1 MKQQAIYQKNQK
13 ITALYCRLSRDDG
26 TQDDS
31 SSIQTQKAMLNK
43 YASDHGY
50 RNTRFFVDD
59 GYSGTN
65 FNRPAFQ
72 EMISEVEANRVERV
86 ITKDLSRLGRNY
98 LETGSYIEVFFP
110 NHHVQYIAINDGVDS
125 TSYQSMDITPFKN
138 ILNELYAADV
148 SKKVR
153 SAMKTRAENGQFTG
167 SSAPY
172 GYRKDPADHNHLV
185 IDERYAPVV
194 RRIFQWAQ
202 EGAGIPTIRNR
213 LREEKIPRPSAV
225 STMNYSR
232 FEVTEEKAWEWS
244 NNSVRNI
251 LRNPTY
257 VGHLVANR
265 RPTVSLKSNKRGYAP
280 FNDSITA
287 FNTHE
292 GIVTQEQ
299 FDLVQTLITSR
310 NKENRGNQNADQFPN
325 IFAGLLKCE
334 DCGHAMTMTRAHRTQ
349 REEPIDCYIFMCNQY
364 KLEGKTACTQHK
376 IEARDLYDA
385 VLADIQSHARRTV
398 MDDEAFL
405 SSLTTRLYQGQEEEQ
420 KASLANARKAAKRL
434 EELDGLYEQLY
445 EDRAAGRIS
454 ERNFTRLSAK
464 YEQEQDELEQLIS
477 ECENSRNL
485 SSELRQSTEFFLEI
499 VRPYANI
506 RELDAAVL
514 NSLIE
519 KITVA
524 EPEVVDGK

>member
-257 VGHLVANR
+257 
-265 RPTVSLKSNKRGYAP
+265 SNHQK
-280 FNDSITA
+280 
-287 FNTHE
+287 
-292 GIVTQEQ
+292 
-299 FDLVQTLITSR
+299 
-310 NKENRGNQNADQFPN
+310 
-325 IFAGLLKCE
+325 
-334 DCGHAMTMTRAHRTQ
+334 
-349 REEPIDCYIFMCNQY
+349 
-364 KLEGKTACTQHK
+364 
-376 IEARDLYDA
+376 
-385 VLADIQSHARRTV
+385 
-398 MDDEAFL
+398 
-405 SSLTTRLYQGQEEEQ
+405 YQQ
-420 KASLANARKAAKRL
+420 
-434 EELDGLYEQLY
+434 
-445 EDRAAGRIS
+445 
-454 ERNFTRLSAK
+454 
-464 YEQEQDELEQLIS
+464 
-477 ECENSRNL
+477 
-485 SSELRQSTEFFLEI
+485 
-499 VRPYANI
+499 
-506 RELDAAVL
+506 
-514 NSLIE
+514 
-519 KITVA
+519 
-524 EPEVVDGK
+524 